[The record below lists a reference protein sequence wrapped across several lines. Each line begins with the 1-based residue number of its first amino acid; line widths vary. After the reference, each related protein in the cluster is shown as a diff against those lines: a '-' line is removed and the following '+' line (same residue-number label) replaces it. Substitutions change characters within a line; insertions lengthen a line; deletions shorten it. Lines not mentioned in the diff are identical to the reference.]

1 MCVKSGSRRADSLC
15 AGAGRRLSRAE
26 GHGTFILVTEYR
38 FEPPQR
44 TPSRRGRPL
53 LIGALALAFLLV
65 AVAGS
70 VAGYVAWEN
79 RERAD
84 RWEGRADELERNVRS
99 LNAILVERSDAL
111 NERTEELNA
120 MAAKVRRAERAVSRS
135 EADVR
140 SLEDRQRQLA
150 NEKAQVEDARAALAA
165 EAKAL
170 EDVATAFITC
180 KNGLVELLNS
190 VLEEDFATASSI
202 SDRVDGQ
209 CETAEGE
216 LSAYLAAY
224 GE

>member
-1 MCVKSGSRRADSLC
+1 MRGRPGPPPHTSGSRLF
-15 AGAGRRLSRAE
+15 RAE
-26 GHGTFILVTEYR
+26 GRGTFSLVSEHR
-38 FEPPQR
+38 FEPPQPA
-44 TPSRRGRPL
+44 PSGRRRPL
-53 LIGALALAFLLV
+53 LIGALAVVFLLL
-65 AVAGS
+65 AAAGA

-84 RWEGRADELERNVRS
+84 RWEARADELEGNMRS
-99 LNAILVERSDAL
+99 LNEILVERSDAL

-120 MAAKVRRAERAVSRS
+120 MAATVRRAERAISRS

-140 SLEDRQRQLA
+140 SLEARQRQLA

-165 EAKAL
+165 EAEAL
-170 EDVATAFITC
+170 EEVASAFITC

-190 VLEEDFATASSI
+190 VLEEDFVTASNI
-202 SDRVDGQ
+202 SDRVDRQ
-209 CETAEGE
+209 CQTAEGE